1 MLDRN
6 YSFAI
11 EDLEDEGP
19 SRRQTSECAPVR
31 WPLPARILSSELARH
46 VTSHRER

>member
-1 MLDRN
+1 LERS

-19 SRRQTSECAPVR
+19 KPAGRSAWVLGELLWLPGGVVHGASLSRRR
-31 WPLPARILSSELARH
+31 
-46 VTSHRER
+46 

>member
-1 MLDRN
+1 MLERS

-19 SRRQTSECAPVR
+19 RVAEQERLRARQLVLAERRRQLRA
-31 WPLPARILSSELARH
+31 A
-46 VTSHRER
+46 